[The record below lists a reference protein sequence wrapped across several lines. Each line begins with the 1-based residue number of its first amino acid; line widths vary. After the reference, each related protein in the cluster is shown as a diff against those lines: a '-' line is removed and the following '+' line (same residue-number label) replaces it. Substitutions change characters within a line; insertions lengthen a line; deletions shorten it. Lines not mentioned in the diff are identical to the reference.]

1 MRPRR
6 PEKHAPMLA
15 DRLVACGR
23 SAAVLR
29 ALALGLAGGIVALLA
44 ISRRGERA
52 VTVYAA
58 LLPCLNALVFLL
70 GSLLLGS

>member
-1 MRPRR
+1 
-6 PEKHAPMLA
+6 MLA
-15 DRLVACGR
+15 HQLVASGR

-29 ALALGLAGGIVALLA
+29 TLALGLAGGIVALLEIA
-44 ISRRGERA
+44 RRGDRA

-58 LLPCLNALVFLL
+58 LLPFLHALVFLL